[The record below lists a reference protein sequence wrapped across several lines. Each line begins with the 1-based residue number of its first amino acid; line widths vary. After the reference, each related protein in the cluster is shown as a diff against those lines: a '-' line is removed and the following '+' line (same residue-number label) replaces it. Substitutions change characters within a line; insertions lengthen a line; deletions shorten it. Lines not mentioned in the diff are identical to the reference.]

1 MVRKILG
8 KDAVE
13 IEIANDGHEALA
25 MVTASK
31 LPASKE
37 ASKDALTR
45 VSPGNNASREA
56 HFTCFTGSTK
66 VHILTPA
73 PTPARVAAGQSAS
86 KEAHTPAPAL
96 RFDLIFM
103 DVQMPGMD
111 GLEATR
117 RIREWE
123 ARHALSHYIVALT
136 GL

>member
-45 VSPGNNASREA
+45 VPPGNNASTEA

-73 PTPARVAAGQSAS
+73 RVAAGQNAS

-123 ARHALSHYIVALT
+123 ARHALSNYIVALT